1 MSAQISSTPTVHAP
15 RGINRIVLIL
25 AMTLALALPGTGL
38 AAGKAARGTYRVPL
52 ASEPITLDPAKF
64 SGIYAMT
71 VANNLF
77 DGLVEFDA
85 NINVRPAIARIW
97 KISRD
102 HQTYTFKLHKGV
114 KFHNGREVTAQDF
127 VYSFQRI
134 LNPDLESPAASMF
147 MKIQGAA
154 AYAEGKVKSVAGL
167 TAKGDH
173 TLVIRLE
180 EPFAPF
186 LSILAMANA
195 KVVPKEAMDQSFD
208 KAPVGTGPFKFQQ
221 WQENQKIVL
230 TANDQYFGEAPKLKQ
245 VQFKIYQNVDWDTIY
260 GDFEKGQLDQSLVAG
275 DHGNFEQ
282 KGGPTLISKP
292 GLNVVYLGM
301 NTSLSAFQDRR
312 VRQAIYYAVDR
323 EKIVRENAR
332 WRSVPAKGVLPPG
345 IAGFDPYFKGYAY
358 DPAKARQL
366 LSAAGFPNGKGIPA
380 IELWTVSKTERVRN
394 QLEAYQ
400 RYLGD
405 VGIEVTLKVAANWK
419 EFVQKINDKQA
430 AMFYAAWY
438 ADFPDPDNFLYTLCH
453 SASRT
458 NRMNYQN
465 DEVDRLLERA
475 RSETDYEK
483 RVELYRR
490 IENLVM
496 ADAPV
501 VAQHYNSN
509 NYVFQPWVT
518 GIEMSHLGAT
528 YLPLRKIEI
537 E

>member
-1 MSAQISSTPTVHAP
+1 
-15 RGINRIVLIL
+15 
-25 AMTLALALPGTGL
+25 L
-38 AAGKAARGTYRVPL
+38 AANTPVKATYRVPL

-77 DGLVEFDA
+77 DGLVEFDQ

-102 HQTYTFKLHKGV
+102 HQTYTFQLRKGV

-134 LNPDLESPAASMF
+134 LDPKLESPVAALF
-147 MKIQGAA
+147 MKIEGAKTF
-154 AYAEGKVKSVAGL
+154 AEGHSDLVAGL
-167 TAKGDH
+167 SAKDEH
-173 TLVIRLE
+173 TLIIRLE

-195 KVVPKEAMDQSFD
+195 KVVPREALGADFGR
-208 KAPVGTGPFKFQQ
+208 APVGTGPFKFQEWKEGQ
-221 WQENQKIVL
+221 QIVL
-230 TANDQYFGEAPKLKQ
+230 SAHGDYFGEAPKLKA
-245 VQFKIYQNVDWDTIY
+245 VQFKIYQNVDWDAIY
-260 GDFEKGQLDQSLVAG
+260 GDFQKGLLDQSLVAG
-275 DHGNFEQ
+275 GHESDFNQG
-282 KGGPTLISKP
+282 GGPTLISKP

-301 NTSLSAFQDRR
+301 NTSLPAFQDRR

-323 EKIVRENAR
+323 EKIVRENTR

-358 DPAKARQL
+358 DPDKARQL
-366 LSAAGFPNGKGIPA
+366 LAAAGFPEGRGIPA
-380 IELWTVSKTERVRN
+380 IELWTVSKEERVQS
-394 QLEAYQ
+394 QLEAYRQ
-400 RYLGD
+400 YLGE
-405 VGIEVTLKVAANWK
+405 VGIEVTLKVADNWK

-453 SASRT
+453 SASPT

-465 DEVDRLLERA
+465 SEVDRLLEQA

-483 RVELYRR
+483 RVELYRE
-490 IENLVM
+490 IEILVLE
-496 ADAPV
+496 DAPL

-509 NYVFQPWVT
+509 NYVFQPWVK

-537 E
+537 DK